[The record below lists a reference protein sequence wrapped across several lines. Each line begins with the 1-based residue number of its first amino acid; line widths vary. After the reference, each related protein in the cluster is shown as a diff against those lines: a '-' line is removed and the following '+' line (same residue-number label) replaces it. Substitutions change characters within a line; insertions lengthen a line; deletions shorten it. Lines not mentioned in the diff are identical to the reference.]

1 MKKLTLAVAAA
12 TLAMAATAY
21 ATPVFNTTGDA
32 GTEGAYTSST
42 SFVYTTNANTTAPI
56 YVTDIVTGNENAA
69 HGVLADTTFDVPTG
83 VKAAKLEAT
92 YSGVNGSALEASFAS
107 NETSVAAAQTG
118 ATTLNDNDRLHILLQ
133 NKTGNKLAAGA
144 TTVTYNVTTYT
155 N

>member
-21 ATPVFNTTGDA
+21 ATPTFNTAGTA

-42 SFVYTTNANTTAPI
+42 SFVYTANSNTAAPI
-56 YVTDIVTGNENAA
+56 YVTNIVAGNEKVA
-69 HGVLADTTFDVPTG
+69 HGVLADTTFNVPTG

-92 YSGVNGSALEASFAS
+92 FSGVNGGALEASFAS
-107 NETSVAAAQTG
+107 DASSVSNPNNG
-118 ATTLNDNDRLHILLQ
+118 ATTLTDGEQLHILLQ
-133 NKTGNKLAAGA
+133 NTAGNELAAGA

>member
-21 ATPVFNTTGDA
+21 ATPTFNTSGQA

-42 SFVYTTNANTTAPI
+42 SFVYTANANTTAPI
-56 YVTDIVTGNENAA
+56 YVTDIVTGNENTV

-92 YSGVNGSALEASFAS
+92 YSGVNGEALEASFAS
-107 NETSVAAAQTG
+107 NASSVTAAQTG
-118 ATTLNDNDRLHILLQ
+118 ATTLNDGDQLHILLQ
-133 NKTGNKLAAGA
+133 NTAGNKLAAGA